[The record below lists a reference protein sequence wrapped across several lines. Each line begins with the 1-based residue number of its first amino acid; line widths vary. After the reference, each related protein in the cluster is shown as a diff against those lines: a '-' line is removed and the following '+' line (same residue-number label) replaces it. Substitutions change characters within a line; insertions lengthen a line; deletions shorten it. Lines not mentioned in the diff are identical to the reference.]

1 MNNFVL
7 CSSGVAPGVDCFG
20 AAQPAVRYDSPT
32 WGGFRFETSVG
43 TADVVPAILDVDAAS
58 TNNDLFFTHPS
69 TDDSHFWDFALFYTA
84 DWNSIKI
91 SLAGAYT
98 WLESNP
104 LNGGE
109 EQYYQAGGS
118 ILHKPSGLGIYA
130 MGSWED
136 VGDDKNNCLGVL
148 GGNCLN
154 SLSFTALP
162 DTDMWGVKPFWRK
175 NWGSANGV
183 GLGQVGATTFYAEY
197 AQYNDMYGLGAINN
211 VQIAFPVCD
220 TPPFCAITG
229 SEAERWGLG
238 VVQEIDSAAMHV
250 WLRWQHQTLDVDIIN
265 FFGDHRSQSFED
277 QDLFQAGGIIFF

>member
-1 MNNFVL
+1 
-7 CSSGVAPGVDCFG
+7 
-20 AAQPAVRYDSPT
+20 
-32 WGGFRFETSVG
+32 
-43 TADVVPAILDVDAAS
+43 
-58 TNNDLFFTHPS
+58 
-69 TDDSHFWDFALFYTA
+69 
-84 DWNSIKI
+84 
-91 SLAGAYT
+91 
-98 WLESNP
+98 
-104 LNGGE
+104 
-109 EQYYQAGGS
+109 
-118 ILHKPSGLGIYA
+118 
-130 MGSWED
+130 
-136 VGDDKNNCLGVL
+136 LGVL
-148 GGNCLN
+148 GGSCLN